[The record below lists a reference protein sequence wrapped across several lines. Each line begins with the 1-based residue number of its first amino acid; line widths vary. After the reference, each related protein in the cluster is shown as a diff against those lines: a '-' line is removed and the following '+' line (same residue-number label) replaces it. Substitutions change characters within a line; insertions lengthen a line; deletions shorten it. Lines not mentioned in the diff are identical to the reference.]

1 MKSAFFR
8 RRILPLLLIF
18 PLCGCSAEPAPQ
30 QRGLFVMDTY
40 FSATDYGGN
49 DPSAL
54 DAVFSLVQE
63 YERAFSVTDPESDVS
78 RVNRADGAPTEVG
91 EETAALIA
99 ETLSVSARTGGAIDP
114 TVYPITAEW
123 GFTKGE
129 YQIPDEERI
138 NELLPLVDYRA
149 VGLDGRTVTL
159 PAGVQIDFG
168 ASAKGFALKGAKRA
182 LKEKGVTSVIL
193 NLGGN
198 IQTVGTKLDGS
209 LWRTAI
215 AAPDGSGENAC
226 ILELG
231 ECSLATSGNYERY
244 FIGEDGERYCHI
256 LDPASGRPVKNGLA
270 SATVI
275 GEDAAL
281 CDALSTAL
289 FVMGAER
296 AEEFWRE
303 SGEFEMVL
311 IGEDGTIRYTEGLA
325 QSFRLTEAYSG
336 AKTEVLR
343 K

>member
-1 MKSAFFR
+1 MKK
-8 RRILPLLLIF
+8 RILPLFLALV
-18 PLCGCSAEPAPQ
+18 LCGCSAETAPT
-30 QRGLFVMDTY
+30 QRGRFVMDTY
-40 FSATDYGGN
+40 FSVTDYGEN

-54 DAVFSLVQE
+54 DCVFDLLQE
-63 YERAFSVTDPESDVS
+63 YERLFSVTDPESEVS
-78 RVNRADGAPTEVG
+78 AVNSSGGKPVEVG
-91 EETAALIA
+91 ERTAALIGGV
-99 ETLSVSARTGGAIDP
+99 LSVSERTGGTIDP

-129 YQIPDEERI
+129 YRIPTEKEI
-138 NELLPLVDYRA
+138 AELLPLVDYRR
-149 VGLDGRTVTL
+149 VKLDGQTVTIPEGFRL
-159 PAGVQIDFG
+159 DFG
-168 ASAKGFALKGAKRA
+168 AAAKGFALEDAKLA

-198 IQTVGTKLDGS
+198 IQTVGVKPDGS

-231 ECSLATSGNYERY
+231 ECAVATSGNYERY

-256 LDPASGRPVKNGLA
+256 MDPESGRPVQNGL
-270 SATVI
+270 SSVTVI
-275 GEDAAL
+275 GESAFL

-289 FVMGAER
+289 FVMGSER

-303 SGEFEMVL
+303 SDDFEMVL
-311 IGEDGTIRYTEGLA
+311 IGEDGSIRYTEGLSD
-325 QSFRLTEAYSG
+325 SFRLSEAYAD

>member
-1 MKSAFFR
+1 MGGAFLR
-8 RRILPLLLIF
+8 KRLLLPLLILT
-18 PLCGCSAEPAPQ
+18 LCGCSAEPAPR

-40 FSATDYGGN
+40 FSATDYGEN

-54 DAVFSLVQE
+54 DAAFSLVQG
-63 YERAFSVTDPESDVS
+63 YERAFSVTDPESEIA

-91 EETAALIA
+91 EATAALIA
-99 ETLSVSARTGGAIDP
+99 ETLSVCARTDGAIDP

-129 YQIPDEERI
+129 YRIPDEERI
-138 NELLPLVDYRA
+138 GELLPLVDYRA
-149 VGLDGRTVTL
+149 VSLDGQTVTL
-159 PAGVQIDFG
+159 PEGFQLDFG
-168 ASAKGFALKGAKRA
+168 STAKGFALKGAKRA

-198 IQTVGTKLDGS
+198 IQTVGTKSDGS

-244 FIGEDGERYCHI
+244 FIGEDGARYCHI
-256 LDPASGRPVKNGLA
+256 MDPASGRPVQNGLA
-270 SATVI
+270 SVTVI

-289 FVMGAER
+289 FVMGARR

-303 SGEFEMVL
+303 SADFEMVL
-311 IGEDGTIRYTEGLA
+311 IGEDGTIRYTEGLE
-325 QSFRLTEAYSG
+325 QSFRLSEAYRG

-343 K
+343 R